1 MNTAQNGKGSR
12 DRTTDKKAYDE
23 CPIWNNWQTK
33 AKNERIYNE
42 GKDKLDGTGI
52 EIIKEKGE

>member
-1 MNTAQNGKGSR
+1 MPGFGMAPVIRS
-12 DRTTDKKAYDE
+12 TTS
-23 CPIWNNWQTK
+23 PLWNNMKTK

-52 EIIKEKGE
+52 EIIEEKGDV